1 MALIAAFGLSLRQ
14 VPQLYRV
21 LIAESTQAFMLNPDF
36 LCLEYPAC
44 IGGYLQPADA
54 FVGFLKMFL

>member
-21 LIAESTQAFMLNPDF
+21 LIAESAHAFVLNPD
-36 LCLEYPAC
+36 LLRLQYSAC

-54 FVGFLKMFL
+54 FVGILKMFL